1 MCRKGNGKVSILKY
15 AAKQSHMR
23 IPIIFPFET
32 FFNTPITR
40 NIKTNVKGE
49 IYLG

>member
-1 MCRKGNGKVSILKY
+1 MCGKNNGEGSILLY

-32 FFNTPITR
+32 FFNTPITK
-40 NIKTNVKGE
+40 NIKGNVKGQ

>member
-1 MCRKGNGKVSILKY
+1 MWENYGEGSILQY

-40 NIKTNVKGE
+40 NIKANIKGQ